1 MLDNSQPRGWHKEIR
16 DSRPTVS
23 RHWKIYDI
31 FGYFEDFWEFR
42 GKKIR
47 LFLGQLH
54 FTWQRSPKGK
64 RSLCVYDN
72 ARIVF
77 GFLVTLCVFTRAVAM
92 MKPAIPTGA
101 ACGGGDV
108 WTSKAWFQAD
118 GHLFHLPC
126 FKGSTTWPQKRVFSE
141 RWLIECLHS
150 QKQSLMN
157 ECTKD
162 KVYWITQIS
171 IIKCSIRQPSGIFTK
186 LPLCLALNYL

>member
-101 ACGGGDV
+101 ACGGGTCELLKHDSKLMV
-108 WTSKAWFQAD
+108 ICSTCPASRVQQLGPKNVSSVSGGWLNASTARNRASWTNALKTK
-118 GHLFHLPC
+118 C
-126 FKGSTTWPQKRVFSE
+126 IGSHR
-141 RWLIECLHS
+141 
-150 QKQSLMN
+150 
-157 ECTKD
+157 
-162 KVYWITQIS
+162 
-171 IIKCSIRQPSGIFTK
+171 
-186 LPLCLALNYL
+186 LA